1 MLDFVADW
9 GPESLLALV
18 VFLLIMGWLVPRRN
32 HDKEM
37 LRQQKYYDARI
48 EALVKAH
55 QESMV
60 ELRQHHT
67 AILDH
72 LRATQDTTQQALTQ
86 AVHNTQRLVGIIDDF
101 ADLTRVAT
109 PALVVRQEVLEGRH
123 DSTPP

>member
-1 MLDFVADW
+1 MVVDFIKDW

-37 LRQQKYYDARI
+37 LRQQRYYEERLD
-48 EALVKAH
+48 
-55 QESMV
+55 
-60 ELRQHHT
+60 ELEKHH
-67 AILDH
+67 AVILQH

-109 PALVVRQEVLEGRH
+109 PALVVRQEVLEGHH
-123 DSTPP
+123 DSTPT